1 MNREIKFRAWDKQY
15 HTMSAVTLM
24 MFDTNE
30 IDCLAN
36 NGEPKQMEH
45 FKIMQ
50 FTGLHDKNGKEIYE
64 GDIVRISQ
72 CDGYDITDSEVK
84 FSQGGFIV
92 EADFGDYDQTTI
104 GWAIEQLQ
112 GDYDNI
118 EVIGNIHQ
126 NPELL

>member
-1 MNREIKFRAWDKQY
+1 MSIEIKFRAWDKTDNKMIY
-15 HTMSAVTLM
+15 PDEKSNHDTMWTVNAWCDSE
-24 MFDTNE
+24 NE
-30 IDCLAN
+30 LAII
-36 NGEPKQMEH
+36 E
-45 FKIMQ
+45 Q

-72 CDGYDITDSEVK
+72 CEGDDVTNSEVK

-126 NPELL
+126 NPDLL